1 MKLKRIND
9 VVTTIVAYLSVS
21 TRVNKIISIVV

>member
-9 VVTTIVAYLSVS
+9 IMTTIVAYLSIS
-21 TRVNKIISIVV
+21 IRVNEIISIVV